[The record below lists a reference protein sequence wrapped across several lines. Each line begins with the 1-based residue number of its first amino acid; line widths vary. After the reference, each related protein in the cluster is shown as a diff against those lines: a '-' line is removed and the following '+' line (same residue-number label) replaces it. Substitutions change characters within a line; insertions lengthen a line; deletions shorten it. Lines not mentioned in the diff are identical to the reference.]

1 MATHSPQA
9 SVTWATVTP
18 LEPKQPWVPRL
29 DWGAPEEDGD
39 YGSAKESPLDL
50 KCLVCGGW
58 DPNLQI
64 QAGPPIAQPSL
75 VHPKE
80 VGSSGRKEL

>member
-1 MATHSPQA
+1 M
-9 SVTWATVTP
+9 TWATVTS
-18 LEPKQPWVPRL
+18 LEPKQPWIPRL

-39 YGSAKESPLDL
+39 DGSAKKSPLDL
-50 KCLVCGGW
+50 ECLVCGKR
-58 DPNLQI
+58 DPSLQI

-80 VGSSGRKEL
+80 VGSSGLKEL